1 MVGDSCDGS
10 DLQIILRDV
19 AEYSAC
25 SLLLFGGGLTVQVSK
40 NVILIDGWVV
50 MSADGRIGT
59 LVGGL
64 RGRMD
69 DLMLEKV
76 RNPALEIDDT

>member
-1 MVGDSCDGS
+1 M
-10 DLQIILRDV
+10 
-19 AEYSAC
+19 
-25 SLLLFGGGLTVQVSK
+25 QVSK